1 MVASNRDPGGPPFI
15 YSDSSRTNNV
25 TLGIGIGLRARHY
38 HDWLARPR
46 CAGWL
51 EAHTENYFG
60 DGGFD
65 LHVLG
70 KLRERY
76 PISLHGV
83 GLALGSAA
91 GYSRE
96 HLRRVAKLVRRIDP
110 MLVSEHLSWSA
121 VAGAHL
127 NDLLPLPLSDAA
139 LDLMCERATQ
149 MQETL
154 HRRVLIENV
163 STYLRFADDAYDEA
177 GFLNELAR
185 RSGCGVLLDVN
196 NLYVNECNHGIDAA
210 AQIDA
215 LALECVGEIH
225 LAGHLVTDVAVI
237 DHHGAR
243 VSASVW
249 TLYERALA
257 RFGQVPTLIEW
268 DTDVPAL
275 EVLLDEAGQ
284 ASRRYEAASLEDAD
298 VA

>member
-1 MVASNRDPGGPPFI
+1 M
-15 YSDSSRTNNV
+15 
-25 TLGIGIGLRARHY
+25 TLGIGIGLRAQHY

-51 EAHTENYFG
+51 EAHTENYLG
-60 DGGFD
+60 DGGLD

-83 GLALGSAA
+83 GLGLGSAR
-91 GYSRE
+91 GYSLE
-96 HLRRVAKLVRRIDP
+96 HLQRVAKLVRRIDP
-110 MLVSEHLSWSA
+110 VLVSEHLSWSA

-127 NDLLPLPLSDAA
+127 NDLLPLPLSAAA
-139 LDLMCERATQ
+139 LDLMSTRVTQ
-149 MQETL
+149 MQEIL
-154 HRRVLIENV
+154 RRRVLLENI

-177 GFLNELAR
+177 AFLNELAR
-185 RSGCGVLLDVN
+185 RSGCGILLDVN
-196 NLYVNECNHGIDAA
+196 NLYVNERNHGINARA
-210 AQIDA
+210 MIEA
-215 LALECVGEIH
+215 LDVDCVGEIH
-225 LAGHLVTDVAVI
+225 LGGHLVTDVAVI

-243 VSASVW
+243 VSPQVW
-249 TLYERALA
+249 ALYERALQ

-275 EVLLDEAGQ
+275 DVLLDEAAQ
-284 ASRRYEAASLEDAD
+284 AAHRYAAACAECAD